1 LRIEDFGLR
10 IAEKE
15 AMRKNQ
21 PSTASRIE
29 ATPNELVLFVRGKQV
44 RIPWEK
50 CSPKLAAATVEQRIN
65 AQLSPGGYGIHWPM
79 LDEDLSINGLLRE
92 AS

>member
-1 LRIEDFGLR
+1 LNK
-10 IAEKE
+10 IASK
-15 AMRKNQ
+15 
-21 PSTASRIE
+21 IE
-29 ATPNELVLFVRGKQV
+29 ATPEELILFVSGKKV
-44 RIPWEK
+44 RIPWKK
-50 CSPKLAAATVEQRIN
+50 CSPKLAAATVAQRVN

>member
-1 LRIEDFGLR
+1 MPKTRQITTS
-10 IAEKE
+10 K
-15 AMRKNQ
+15 
-21 PSTASRIE
+21 IE
-29 ATPNELVLFVRGKQV
+29 ATPEELILFVSGKQV

-50 CSPKLAAATVEQRIN
+50 CSSKLAAATVEQRVN